1 MTTLTHEEPME
12 WRDWLSDD
20 RVVLGALTVG
30 LAWFLGGTFMTSPA
44 CVLVATISL
53 VVVVL
58 MRLRWPEPILPNV
71 SWKMRAARGVVLFLT
86 LIGSMLIVF
95 AWRFYPALQ
104 GTPNVLLVAVDS
116 IGHAAFMLMCVL
128 WMRLIRLAM
137 RR

>member
-44 CVLVATISL
+44 CVLVATIIL

-58 MRLRWPEPILPNV
+58 MRLRWPEPILPNAN
-71 SWKMRAARGVVLFLT
+71 WKMRAARGVVLFLT

-104 GTPNVLLVAVDS
+104 GTPNGVV
-116 IGHAAFMLMCVL
+116 GCG
-128 WMRLIRLAM
+128 
-137 RR
+137 